1 MLPRTPNEA
10 GLVPVKLKRKQ
21 NMKNVHLQEYI
32 NPQKLVEALK
42 SLRVLG
48 NKYYQFSFSSSED
61 FKDRCL
67 KEDKEGFETFYR
79 DNENESMS
87 SDDLNVEID
96 NNLSRDND
104 HSSKECDNDNDIEK
118 EKPEKSRSEA
128 IQDEIIE
135 REDDEEHYLKNDAT
149 GKYMFEYNRTTCL
162 SDDVP
167 EIGISDTPITISPGE
182 GKY

>member
-1 MLPRTPNEA
+1 MK
-10 GLVPVKLKRKQ
+10 VKSNCL
-21 NMKNVHLQEYI
+21 I
-32 NPQKLVEALK
+32 WKL
-42 SLRVLG
+42 
-48 NKYYQFSFSSSED
+48 NFSGKAPSID
-61 FKDRCL
+61 
-67 KEDKEGFETFYR
+67 
-79 DNENESMS
+79 M
-87 SDDLNVEID
+87 NVEID

-104 HSSKECDNDNDIEK
+104 HSSEECDNDNSIEK

-167 EIGISDTPITISPGE
+167 EIGIPDTPITISPGE